1 MIVAGFGFRG
11 IATTQSLR
19 DALAQT
25 GSHAPTLLAAPAD
38 KAYAPSIQQLAQE
51 LGLSVFPVPATLLQ
65 SAQTLTHSPKAQE
78 HRATGSVAEAC
89 ALAAAG
95 TNATL
100 LATRQISTDRRA
112 TCALAQGSPA

>member
-19 DALAQT
+19 DALAAT
-25 GSHAPTLLAAPAD
+25 GAGPLALLAAPAD
-38 KAYAPSIQQLAQE
+38 KAYARSIQQLAEE
-51 LGLSVFPVPATLLQ
+51 LGLSVVPVAETLLH
-65 SAQTLTHSPKAQE
+65 SMQTETQSPKALE

-95 TNATL
+95 PDATL
-100 LATRQISTDRRA
+100 LSARHISPDRLA
-112 TCALAQGSPA
+112 TCAIAQGTLQ